1 LELVD
6 QRRRDQVR
14 RCRHHHFVERGVLG
28 PAGIA
33 VADADF
39 DVGVALSFQPPYCPL
54 RELIDNFDAVHP
66 ASQLG
71 EYCGLIAEPGADFEE
86 RVVQFPLNC
95 VALRR
100 VRPCPPPKNTLRG
113 QKNVS
118 GWRPRLGPR
127 QIALRV
133 SISHKSG
140 LKQRQRRPKT
150 KRLPTTSPRPKN
162 QNLSGGFFVRNHEGS
177 RMRTREEITKEVEER
192 TEFRVE
198 SPSDKIIGQ
207 SN

>member
-1 LELVD
+1 
-6 QRRRDQVR
+6 
-14 RCRHHHFVERGVLG
+14 
-28 PAGIA
+28 
-33 VADADF
+33 VASNEGSDC
-39 DVGVALSFQPPYCPL
+39 QC
-54 RELIDNFDAVHP
+54 
-66 ASQLG
+66 
-71 EYCGLIAEPGADFEE
+71 
-86 RVVQFPLNC
+86 PLNC
-95 VALRR
+95 VALRK
-100 VRPCPPPKNTLRG
+100 VRPMPPPKNTLRG

-162 QNLSGGFFVRNHEGS
+162 QNLNGKRGLRRHNLNLYQDGGSGCGGFFVRNHEGS

>member
-1 LELVD
+1 LAGYDAGGGDRSRPCL
-6 QRRRDQVR
+6 
-14 RCRHHHFVERGVLG
+14 HLLFLRGGGLG

-33 VADADF
+33 VPDGGF
-39 DVGVALSFQPPYCPL
+39 EVGVALSFQPPYCPL

-162 QNLSGGFFVRNHEGS
+162 QNLNGKRGLRRHNLNLYQDGGSGCGGFFVW
-177 RMRTREEITKEVEER
+177 
-192 TEFRVE
+192 
-198 SPSDKIIGQ
+198 DQ
-207 SN
+207 